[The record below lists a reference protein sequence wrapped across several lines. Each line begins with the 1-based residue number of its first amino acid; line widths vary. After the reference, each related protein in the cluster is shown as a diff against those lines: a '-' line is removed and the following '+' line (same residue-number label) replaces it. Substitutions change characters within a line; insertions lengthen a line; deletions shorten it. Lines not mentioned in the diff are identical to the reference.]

1 MSTELAVYQAELFKA
16 LAHPARLQILAL
28 LRGGERCVCEIFP
41 ALEME
46 QSGVSRHLA
55 ILKKEG
61 LLEARKEGL
70 KVIYRVKDRRV
81 YQLLDLN
88 AAILKDFWHG
98 KTVKAEP
105 KVECRD

>member
-1 MSTELAVYQAELFKA
+1 LSNQLEIYQADLFKA

-28 LRGGERCVCEIFP
+28 LREGERCVCEISP
-41 ALEME
+41 ALAME

-55 ILKKEG
+55 ILKKDG

-88 AAILKDFWHG
+88 AAILKDFWHA
-98 KTVKAEP
+98 KTSLV
-105 KVECRD
+105 V